1 MSTTNSFSDTDEK
14 KGAHVD
20 VHVAVA
26 DREVDTAAQLV
37 AALNEEITPE
47 ESMRLRKK
55 IDWHILPLMC
65 SEYPLVL
72 AYLLPSLTDAPL
84 VQFYTG
90 FNSWTRRHWVVPLFL
105 VSGASSSHSKPTR
118 RDHPTLYRTANHLT
132 TNQCVPRSL
141 ICS

>member
-1 MSTTNSFSDTDEK
+1 MSITMSMTNSFSDTDEK
-14 KGAHVD
+14 KEAHVD

-37 AALNEEITPE
+37 AALDEEITPE
-47 ESMRLRKK
+47 ESERLRKK

-65 SEYPLVL
+65 SEYPLFL

-90 FNSWTRRHWVVPLFL
+90 FNSWTRQR
-105 VSGASSSHSKPTR
+105 
-118 RDHPTLYRTANHLT
+118 
-132 TNQCVPRSL
+132 
-141 ICS
+141 